1 MSRTQTLAVMVM
13 LLLFHFALRLHN
25 LLALP
30 LFIDETWLAGR
41 AESASQGHVLWFG
54 GESKLL
60 GIWWSALFVPP
71 LNPWLLRVATLL
83 FALPGMAALL
93 VLARRLFGP
102 QATVPTG
109 LLLALA
115 PMHFFFER
123 MALPD
128 AQLVTPLALL
138 LLALERAQAR
148 PQRGAARLA
157 GAALAAVIMT
167 KATALALLP
176 LPLLALALLPH
187 RQTWR
192 ERRRTLVQI
201 YGTSLALWLPL
212 LALLRLRNID
222 FLGAAWRIGGAAVET
237 GSMFRRL
244 LDNSSFLLQGLV
256 IYFGALPLVLAGLLM
271 LLALL
276 TRPRRAGLLA
286 LASLLAFFAVTLS
299 GSNQLSMR
307 YWLLALP
314 PALLLCVGGLIVL
327 RKRLRTPGLTQ
338 LPWLAL
344 ALWLVTLALPFLQ
357 TAWYTPT
364 DLTLPRTDSYEY
376 IMADSAGTMIPEL
389 ATLLAQ
395 EARQVEGTLA
405 VTGVIA
411 QCDTLGL
418 YLRVLP
424 EAERIALDCP
434 RIMTPAG
441 SGAGL
446 DAHVSALAQAQANY
460 LVIFEEAGLV
470 PVTDVQSLQL
480 ETLAELPRPGGLV
493 TISVYRPQLP

>member
-1 MSRTQTLAVMVM
+1 M
-13 LLLFHFALRLHN
+13 
-25 LLALP
+25 
-30 LFIDETWLAGR
+30 
-41 AESASQGHVLWFG
+41 
-54 GESKLL
+54 
-60 GIWWSALFVPP
+60 
-71 LNPWLLRVATLL
+71 
-83 FALPGMAALL
+83 
-93 VLARRLFGP
+93 
-102 QATVPTG
+102 
-109 LLLALA
+109 
-115 PMHFFFER
+115 
-123 MALPD
+123 
-128 AQLVTPLALL
+128 
-138 LLALERAQAR
+138 
-148 PQRGAARLA
+148 
-157 GAALAAVIMT
+157 
-167 KATALALLP
+167 
-176 LPLLALALLPH
+176 PH

-314 PALLLCVGGLIVL
+314 PALLLCVSGLIVL

-395 EARQVEGTLA
+395 EARQVEGTPGRHRRHRP
-405 VTGVIA
+405 VRHT
-411 QCDTLGL
+411 
-418 YLRVLP
+418 R
-424 EAERIALDCP
+424 AL
-434 RIMTPAG
+434 PAG
-441 SGAGL
+441 VAGGGAHRAGLPAHHDASRQRRGAGRPCQR
-446 DAHVSALAQAQANY
+446 AGASA
-460 LVIFEEAGLV
+460 G
-470 PVTDVQSLQL
+470 
-480 ETLAELPRPGGLV
+480 ELSRDL
-493 TISVYRPQLP
+493 